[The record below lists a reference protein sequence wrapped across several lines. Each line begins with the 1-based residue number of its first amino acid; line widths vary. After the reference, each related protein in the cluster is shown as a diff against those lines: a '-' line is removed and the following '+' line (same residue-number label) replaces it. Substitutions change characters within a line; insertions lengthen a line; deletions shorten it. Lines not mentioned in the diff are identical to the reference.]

1 MLPEEDELLDIRDR
15 VDLSWVEEE
24 TAGLYADTGRSAY
37 PAGVLFR
44 MLFLEYYANLSAVQV
59 ARQCRYNLLYRT
71 FVGLGVRDSTPDD
84 TTLVVFRR
92 RLGEKRFR
100 RLFDRLATQCLR
112 PSLSLLWMKWR
123 GIPRYRSVM

>member
-1 MLPEEDELLDIRDR
+1 M
-15 VDLSWVEEE
+15 EEE

-44 MLFLEYYANLSAVQV
+44 MLFLEYYANLSEVQV
-59 ARQCRYNLLYRT
+59 ARQFRYDLLYQA
-71 FVGLGVRDSTPDD
+71 FVGLGVRNSTSDD

-92 RLGEKRFR
+92 RLGEERFR

-112 PSLSLLWMKWR
+112 PSSSLLWMK
-123 GIPRYRSVM
+123 